1 MEELL
6 IALVQGFFQLMGEF
20 FSDTSFN
27 YWDASSV
34 TEEDAS
40 FWIGFLVFLAGAGVG
55 VLSLHCWH
63 DVVLRR
69 SAVRILAL
77 IFSPIVSGWVSRQI
91 GKVLSSAQTSSYF
104 WLALL
109 FNLGICL
116 IRFGYCHR
124 PA

>member
-20 FSDTSFN
+20 FSDTTFN

-40 FWIGFLVFLAGAGVG
+40 FWIGFLVFLVGAGVG

-77 IFSPIVSGWVSRQI
+77 IISPIVSGWVSRQI
-91 GKVLSSAQTSSYF
+91 GKVLSSAQTNSFF